1 MDLGTSR
8 AQGLSGATDKRA
20 TEKAATNGNTK
31 TTRQSLGPLTVR
43 RQPSSMAVLLVAAFG
58 AFLAFLDS
66 TIVNV
71 AFPNIQ
77 QSFPTYPIGSLSWVL
92 NAYNIVFAAFLVA
105 AGKLADL
112 LGRKRMF
119 IWGVVLFT
127 AASWLCALATT
138 VEQLVA
144 FRVLQGI
151 GAALLVPASL
161 ALVVEGFEVAHRA
174 HGVGLWGAAAA
185 IASGLGPPIGGAIVQ
200 VSDWRWAFLVNV
212 PLGVVAV
219 VVARRELVESRSPG
233 QRRVP
238 DLRGALLLAAALGLL
253 TLGLIKGPDWGWSS
267 AGTIGSFV
275 TAAVALAG
283 FVLSSRFHPAPL
295 IEPAYC
301 GCSPSSRE
309 TS

>member
-1 MDLGTSR
+1 MDLGTSQADPR
-8 AQGLSGATDKRA
+8 PSDADAD
-20 TEKAATNGNTK
+20 KAAAIPTNGD
-31 TTRQSLGPLTVR
+31 RPRHRRLVPLTVR

-66 TIVNV
+66 TIVNI

-77 QSFPTYPIGSLSWVL
+77 KSFPTYTISSLSWVL

-119 IWGVVLFT
+119 VWGVVLFT
-127 AASWLCALATT
+127 AASWLCAVAGT

-161 ALVVEGFEVAHRA
+161 ALVVEGFEVARRA

-200 VSDWRWAFLVNV
+200 VSNWRWAFLVNL
-212 PLGVVAV
+212 PLGILAV
-219 VVARRELVESRSPG
+219 LVARRHLVESRAPG
-233 QRRVP
+233 RRRVP
-238 DLRGALLLAAALGLL
+238 DLRGRRC
-253 TLGLIKGPDWGWSS
+253 
-267 AGTIGSFV
+267 
-275 TAAVALAG
+275 
-283 FVLSSRFHPAPL
+283 SRRRS
-295 IEPAYC
+295 
-301 GCSPSSRE
+301 GC
-309 TS
+309 